1 MHFLRPAGGHSPL
14 SEPQSGRWHPAVLS
28 IVDDVRTLATRNVG
42 RFHLSRQRTGL
53 FQDWVVGFGWEGA
66 RSVQGWLVTDKALTD
81 QINRDAE
88 AMQRKCRRVID
99 EHGLKAEF
107 GDGRGAAAELYWAAV
122 AVLGEA
128 GEVEVGV
135 MRRGAKNQAQQYA
148 NDWGQDTTRDSFWL
162 LKLKEGPLY
171 DSSTT
176 DDSAEWVPSRMRV
189 DAQSGVLAVDLY
201 ELRRRF
207 RSVGADPLAQPEAQI
222 YRTNAQLTRALR
234 GSRNVI
240 PHRKGLIALSVEI
253 AAGRITTDGG
263 LPSAAEVRHMTHGSS
278 RLPRGSFGLTVA
290 QAEVIEGLRAG
301 HRMWL
306 DWPELEDRSV
316 VPLRSKYRHVPILAA
331 R

>member
-1 MHFLRPAGGHSPL
+1 M
-14 SEPQSGRWHPAVLS
+14 
-28 IVDDVRTLATRNVG
+28 
-42 RFHLSRQRTGL
+42 
-53 FQDWVVGFGWEGA
+53 
-66 RSVQGWLVTDKALTD
+66 
-81 QINRDAE
+81 
-88 AMQRKCRRVID
+88 
-99 EHGLKAEF
+99 
-107 GDGRGAAAELYWAAV
+107 
-122 AVLGEA
+122 
-128 GEVEVGV
+128 GV
-135 MRRGAKNQAQQYA
+135 MRRGAKSQAQQYA

-162 LKLKEGPLY
+162 LKLKDGPLY

-222 YRTNAQLTRALR
+222 YRTNAQLTRVLR

-240 PHRKGLIALSVEI
+240 LHRQGLIALSVEI
-253 AAGRITTDGG
+253 AAGRITTDDG
-263 LPSAAEVRHMTHGSS
+263 LPPATEVRHMRHGSS

-316 VPLRSKYRHVPILAA
+316 VPLQSKHRHVPILAA
-331 R
+331 RNWRQPMQWKVVEFGDKTDAQLAVTSILNRIEQPFGSTFMKIDSLRRKLGEAGLTAGEWGIFASCLCMEGFMIRKHTGNATNSRHASELPVRACCKIHGNDKTFSNCILFHPPDAQYEGQHEFDMG